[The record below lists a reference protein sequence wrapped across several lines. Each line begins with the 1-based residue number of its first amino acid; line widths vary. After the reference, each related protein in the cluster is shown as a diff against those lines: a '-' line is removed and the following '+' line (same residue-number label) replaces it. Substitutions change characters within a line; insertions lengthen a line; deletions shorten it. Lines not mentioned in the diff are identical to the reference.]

1 CGQGTDV
8 PFTF

>member
-8 PFTF
+8 PWTF